1 MIGSKKVL
9 STVVGAVAV
18 AALLAGCAAQSAPAT
33 EKAAVGETGGVDWS
47 KLEPVQLT
55 VSSIFAPGATSTNL
69 IEDWMD
75 AVTKATEG
83 VVTFDYYPTGTLHP
97 ATEALS
103 AMSSDLTDVTFVSNG
118 YFPDQLPVS
127 NWDDIVVQH
136 ALQDFG
142 YPDTNIAGIG
152 QQVMHYEGK
161 SATLTEMRKAG
172 FVPLIPM
179 LSGPAALTCAKE
191 FHSPADLKGRQVRV
205 ANAIA
210 QGENES
216 LGMTGVFTPSN
227 EQYEG
232 LQRGVINCAV
242 NAATTVLSGGL
253 LEVSPW
259 VSFLNTA
266 PSSGANWVIS
276 TGAWDSLAPEIQT
289 ALRDARYAAMERF
302 AKDTLATY
310 NEISAAAEKAGG
322 GIIDP
327 AELNPVVK
335 KWWAKQA
342 DPATLA
348 PKSVSSPAAEIKR
361 TNAIADTWRSFS
373 VDTLKV
379 KVDQPDITK
388 SLDAGSGVVKDWSA
402 WTDALKEGLGKQ

>member
-1 MIGSKKVL
+1 MIGIKKAL
-9 STVVGAVAV
+9 PTVVGALAV
-18 AALLAGCAAQSAPAT
+18 AALLGGCAAQSAPASQ
-33 EKAAVGETGGVDWS
+33 KAGAADAGGFDWS
-47 KLEPVQLT
+47 KAEPVQLT
-55 VSSIFAPGATSTNL
+55 VSSIFAPGNTATNL

-118 YFPDQLPVS
+118 FFPDQLPVS

-136 ALQDFG
+136 ALNDFG
-142 YPDTNIAGIG
+142 YPDLNIAGIG
-152 QQVMHYEGK
+152 QQVMHYEGE
-161 SATLTEMRKAG
+161 SAALTEMRKAG
-172 FVPLIPM
+172 FIPLIPM

-191 FHSPADLKGRQVRV
+191 FHTPADLKGRQVRI

-242 NAATTVLSGGL
+242 NATTVVLSGGL

-289 ALRDARYAAMERF
+289 AMRDARYSAIERF
-302 AKDTLATY
+302 AKDTLDQNTKIA
-310 NEISAAAEKAGG
+310 AAAEKAGG
-322 GIIDP
+322 GIVDP
-327 AELNPVVK
+327 APLNPVVK
-335 KWWAKQA
+335 KWWDKQA

-348 PKSVSSPAAEIKR
+348 PKSVSNPATEIKR

-388 SLDAGSGVVKDWSA
+388 SLNAGSGVVTDWSA
-402 WTDALKEGLGKQ
+402 WTDALKERLGKQ